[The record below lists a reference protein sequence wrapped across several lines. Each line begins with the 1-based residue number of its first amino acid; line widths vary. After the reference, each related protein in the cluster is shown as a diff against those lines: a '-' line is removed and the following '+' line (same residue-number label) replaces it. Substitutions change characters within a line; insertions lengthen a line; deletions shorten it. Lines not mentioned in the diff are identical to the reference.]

1 MRSRNSNRAE
11 KACRAEAL
19 AEGRV
24 VAAFGQR
31 ILVEDEVG
39 DRIPAF
45 VARRGL
51 RLVCGD
57 RVRWQ
62 HTSGE
67 SDVAVVE
74 RLPRASELTRPDSR
88 GRVEVLAAN
97 IDQVV
102 VVCAPEPAPDPFII
116 DRYLA
121 AAEVMGAAALV
132 ACNKG
137 DLPGAKALEVLD
149 EFRAVGY
156 PVLRVSAH
164 AAAGLD
170 DLHAHLIGRCS
181 ILVGQ
186 SGVGK
191 SSLLNALL
199 PGIEAATAQV
209 STATGEGRH
218 RTTAT
223 TLYALPGGGA
233 LLDSPGVRDFAPA
246 LGDPRLAAAGFRE
259 IVAAAERC
267 RFANCRHMREPGCA
281 VKAGVESGAIPARR
295 YESYRRLLRLTE
307 DLGGQGLG
315 QRGSG

>member
-1 MRSRNSNRAE
+1 MDAHGNRH
-11 KACRAEAL
+11 
-19 AEGRV
+19 
-24 VAAFGQR
+24 
-31 ILVEDEVG
+31 
-39 DRIPAF
+39 PAF

-62 HTSGE
+62 ASEERG
-67 SDVAVVE
+67 DVAVVE
-74 RLPRASELTRPDSR
+74 LLPRDSELTRPDSR

-97 IDQVV
+97 IGQVV

-121 AAEVMGAAALV
+121 AAEVMGASALV
-132 ACNKG
+132 AYNKS
-137 DLPGAKALEVLD
+137 DLHGAELLEVLG

-156 PVLRVSAH
+156 PVLRMSAV
-164 AAAGLD
+164 AGTGLD
-170 DLHAHLIGRCS
+170 ALHASLTGRCS

-209 STATGEGRH
+209 SAATGEGRH

-223 TLYALPGGGA
+223 TLHPLPDGGA
-233 LLDSPGVRDFAPA
+233 ILDSPGVRDFAPA

-259 IVAAAERC
+259 IVAASQHC

-281 VKAGVESGAIPARR
+281 VKEGVEAGTISARR

-307 DLGGQGLG
+307 DL
-315 QRGSG
+315 RERS

>member
-1 MRSRNSNRAE
+1 M
-11 KACRAEAL
+11 
-19 AEGRV
+19 
-24 VAAFGQR
+24 AAFGQR
-31 ILVEDEVG
+31 LLVEDAHG
-39 DRIPAF
+39 GRYPAF
-45 VARRGL
+45 IGRRGL

-57 RVRWQ
+57 RVRWRPAE
-62 HTSGE
+62 G
-67 SDVAVVE
+67 DRDIAVVE
-74 RLPRASELTRPDSR
+74 RMPRRSELMRPDSR

-102 VVCAPEPAPDPFII
+102 VVCAPQPVSDPYII

-121 AAEVMGAAALV
+121 AAEVMGVAALV
-132 ACNKG
+132 ACNKI
-137 DLPGAKALEVLD
+137 DLPGAGALEMLD
-149 EFRAVGY
+149 EFRAVDY
-156 PVLRVSAH
+156 PVLRVSAL
-164 AAAGLD
+164 AGVGLD
-170 DLHAHLIGRCS
+170 ALHACLVGHCS

-199 PGIEAATAQV
+199 PGIDVATAEV
-209 STATGEGRH
+209 SAATGEGRH

-223 TLYALPGGGA
+223 TLHPLPGGGA

-259 IVAAAERC
+259 IVAAAEHC

-281 VKAGVESGAIPARR
+281 VKERVEAGTLSARR

-307 DLGGQGLG
+307 DLGGH
-315 QRGSG
+315 

>member
-1 MRSRNSNRAE
+1 MRQATLLQSRNSNRAPLDDAAE
-11 KACRAEAL
+11 KL
-19 AEGRV
+19 SQGQV
-24 VAAFGQR
+24 VASYGNR
-31 ILVEDEVG
+31 MLVEDALG
-39 DRIPAF
+39 ARFPAF

-57 RVRWQ
+57 HVLWRAAEE
-62 HTSGE
+62 GG
-67 SDVAVVE
+67 DVAVVE
-74 RLPRASELTRPDSR
+74 GLPRTTELARPDSR

-97 IDQVV
+97 VDQVV

-121 AAEVMGAAALV
+121 AAENMGATAVV
-132 ACNKG
+132 ACNKT
-137 DLPGAKALEVLD
+137 DLPDAAQVRHLD
-149 EFRAVGY
+149 EFEAVGY

-164 AAAGLD
+164 AQAGLQA
-170 DLHAHLIGRCS
+170 LQARLAGHCS

-199 PGIEAATAQV
+199 PGMDVATATISV
-209 STATGEGRH
+209 ATGEGRH

-223 TLYALPGGGA
+223 TLYRLPGGGA

-246 LGDPRLAAAGFRE
+246 LGDPRLAVAGFRE
-259 IVAAAERC
+259 IVAAADYC
-267 RFANCRHMREPGCA
+267 RFANCRHMKEPGCA
-281 VKAGVESGAIPARR
+281 VKAGVESGAINPRR

-307 DLGGQGLG
+307 DLNS
-315 QRGSG
+315 RG

>member
-1 MRSRNSNRAE
+1 
-11 KACRAEAL
+11 
-19 AEGRV
+19 V
-24 VAAFGQR
+24 VASYGQR
-31 ILVEDEVG
+31 LVVEDADG
-39 DRIPAF
+39 ARRRAF
-45 VARRGL
+45 VGRRGL

-62 HTSGE
+62 GTEEGDDIAILE
-67 SDVAVVE
+67 L
-74 RLPRASELTRPDSR
+74 LPRSNELSRPDSR

-102 VVCAPEPAPDPFII
+102 VVCAPSPLPDAFII

-121 AAEVMGAAALV
+121 AAEAMQARALV
-132 ACNKG
+132 AINKI
-137 DLPGAKALEVLD
+137 DLADAGELLD
-149 EFRAVGY
+149 LAEYRAIDY

-164 AAAGLD
+164 ALEGLD
-170 DLHAHLIGRCS
+170 ALREQLAGHRS

-191 SSLLNALL
+191 SSLLNALV
-199 PGIEAATAQV
+199 PGIDLATAQV
-209 STATGEGRH
+209 SDATGEGRH

-246 LGDPRLAAAGFRE
+246 LGDPRLAASGFRE
-259 IVAAAERC
+259 INAAAEHC
-267 RFANCRHMREPGCA
+267 RFGNCRHMREPGCA
-281 VKAGVESGAIPARR
+281 VKDQVEAGTLSARR

-307 DLGGQGLG
+307 DL
-315 QRGSG
+315 QR

>member
-1 MRSRNSNRAE
+1 VAFLHSRNSSRAAHAVPGE
-11 KACRAEAL
+11 TL
-19 AEGRV
+19 SEGRV

-31 ILVEDEVG
+31 VIVEDCDGE
-39 DRIPAF
+39 RHPAF
-45 VARRGL
+45 VGRRGL
-51 RLVCGD
+51 RVVCGD
-57 RVRWQ
+57 RVRWRRSEEQ
-62 HTSGE
+62 G
-67 SDVAVVE
+67 DLAVLEV
-74 RLPRASELTRPDSR
+74 LPRDTELTRPDSR

-102 VVCAPEPAPDPFII
+102 VVCAPEPPPDPFIM

-121 AAEVMGAAALV
+121 AAEVMGATALV
-132 ACNKG
+132 ACNKA
-137 DLPGAKALEVLD
+137 DLAGAAALHDLLEEL
-149 EFRAVGY
+149 RALGY
-156 PVLRVSAH
+156 PVLRVSAL
-164 AAAGLD
+164 AEAGLD
-170 DLHAHLIGRCS
+170 ALHASLVGHCS

-191 SSLLNALL
+191 SSLLNVLL
-199 PGIEAATAQV
+199 PGIEAATAQI

-223 TLYALPGGGA
+223 TLHPLPGGGA

-259 IVAAAERC
+259 IVAAAEHC

-281 VKAGVESGAIPARR
+281 VKEGVEHGTLSARR

-307 DLGGQGLG
+307 DLQD
-315 QRGSG
+315 RGHS

>member
-1 MRSRNSNRAE
+1 MQSSNSNRAPGPV
-11 KACRAEAL
+11 AEGPWTP
-19 AEGRV
+19 GRV
-24 VAAFGQR
+24 VASYGKR
-31 ILVEDEVG
+31 MIVEDESG
-39 DRIPAF
+39 DRHRAF

-57 RVRWQ
+57 RVRWRA
-62 HTSGE
+62 SDEDGE
-67 SDVAVVE
+67 VAVLDRE
-74 RLPRASELTRPDSR
+74 PRDTELSRPDSR
-88 GRVEVLAAN
+88 GRAEVLAAN

-102 VVCAPEPAPDPFII
+102 IVCAPEPEPDPFII

-121 AAEVMGAAALV
+121 AAEVMGAAAVV
-132 ACNKG
+132 AWNKV
-137 DLPGAKALEVLD
+137 DLPAAGQVDCLD

-156 PVLRVSAH
+156 RTLRVSAL

-170 DLHAHLIGRCS
+170 ALRESLADHTS

-199 PGIEAATAQV
+199 PGIDAATAQI
-209 STATGEGRH
+209 SSASGEGRH

-223 TLYALPGGGA
+223 TLYRLPGGGA

-246 LGDPRLAAAGFRE
+246 LADPRLAAAGFRE
-259 IVAAAERC
+259 IVAAADHC
-267 RFANCRHMREPGCA
+267 RFANCRHMKEPGCA
-281 VKAGVESGAIPARR
+281 VKDGVENGAISARR

-307 DLGGQGLG
+307 DL
-315 QRGSG
+315 QR

>member
-1 MRSRNSNRAE
+1 M
-11 KACRAEAL
+11 
-19 AEGRV
+19 
-24 VAAFGQR
+24 AAFGQR
-31 ILVEDEVG
+31 LLVEGAGG
-39 DRIPAF
+39 DRHPAF
-45 VARRGL
+45 VGRRGL

-62 HTSGE
+62 LSDDEG
-67 SDVAVVE
+67 DVAVVE
-74 RLPRASELTRPDSR
+74 RMPRDTELTRPDSR

-102 VVCAPEPAPDPFII
+102 VVCAAEPIPDPFII

-121 AAEVMGAAALV
+121 AAEVMGADTLV
-132 ACNKG
+132 ACNKI
-137 DLPGAKALEVLD
+137 DLPGSDELEVLS
-149 EFRAVGY
+149 ELRSIGY
-156 PVLRVSAH
+156 PVLRVSAQ

-170 DLHAHLIGRCS
+170 ALHACLVGHSS

-199 PGIEAATAQV
+199 PGLDVATAQI
-209 STATGEGRH
+209 SSATGEGRH

-223 TLYALPGGGA
+223 TLYPLPGGGA

-259 IVAAAERC
+259 FVGAAERC

-281 VKAGVESGAIPARR
+281 VKGGVEAGTISARR
-295 YESYRRLLRLTE
+295 YESFRRLLRLTE
-307 DLGGQGLG
+307 DLQGHG
-315 QRGSG
+315 